1 MPLYHKVP
9 AEPVTLSAVAVIRPS
24 LSGTQF
30 NASYTTTLTS
40 FFYGN
45 TTARFLTQA
54 SISTTRLQTVASSGN
69 RHNLGP
75 VTAITNNGS
84 LTFTLFRSTSDNPIA
99 VVPLD
104 TGSPTT
110 GTTFI
115 SQKSDTAFTVA
126 SGSYY
131 IATSGG
137 LLGPYSMTL
146 ADSDFTLQ
154 FSYDSAYLTWATS
167 SSTAPELIAGLP
179 LVSAEAGSLST
190 GIVYYLADKILR
202 IV

>member
-1 MPLYHKVP
+1 MPLYQKVP
-9 AEPVTLSAVAVIRPS
+9 APISLASSAVIRPS
-24 LSGTQF
+24 LSGTHV
-30 NASYTTTLTS
+30 ASYTTTLT
-40 FFYGN
+40 G
-45 TTARFLTQA
+45 TASRFLTQA
-54 SISTTRLQTVASSGN
+54 SISTTRLQTVTSSGN
-69 RHNLGP
+69 RHNLGL
-75 VTAITNNGS
+75 VTNMNSNGS
-84 LTFTLFRSTSDNPIA
+84 LTFTSFRSTADNPVA

-104 TGSPTT
+104 TVSPTT

-115 SQKSDTAFTVA
+115 TQKSNTAFTIA

-154 FSYDSAYLTWATS
+154 FSYDSDYFTWATS
-167 SSTAPELIAGLP
+167 RSNGNELFAGLP
-179 LVSAEAGSLST
+179 LVSAENLTAGT
-190 GIVYYLADKILR
+190 VYYVSPENILR

>member
-40 FFYGN
+40 GVSGN

-54 SISTTRLQTVASSGN
+54 SISTTRLQTVTSSGN
-69 RHNLGP
+69 RHNLGL
-75 VTAITNNGS
+75 VTAINSNGS
-84 LTFTLFRSTSDNPIA
+84 LTFTAFRSNSDNPVA
-99 VVPLD
+99 VIPLD
-104 TGSPTT
+104 TVSPTT

-115 SQKSDTAFTVA
+115 TQKSNTAFTIA

-131 IATSGG
+131 MATSAG

-154 FSYDSAYLTWATS
+154 FSYDSAYFTWATAG
-167 SSTAPELIAGLP
+167 STGNELYAGLP
-179 LVSAEAGSLST
+179 LVSAENLTAGT
-190 GIVYYLADKILR
+190 VYYVSPENILR

>member
-9 AEPVTLSAVAVIRPS
+9 AEPVALSAAAVIRPS
-24 LSGTQF
+24 LSGTSF
-30 NASYTTTLTS
+30 TASYTTTLT
-40 FFYGN
+40 G
-45 TTARFLTQA
+45 TASRFLTQA

-69 RHNLGP
+69 RRNLGL
-75 VTAITNNGS
+75 VTAITNDGS
-84 LTFTLFRSTSDNPIA
+84 LGFTTFRSTSDNPIA
-99 VVPLD
+99 VIPLD
-104 TGSPTT
+104 IGSPTT

-115 SQKSDTAFTVA
+115 TQKSNTAFTVA

-131 IATSGG
+131 IVTSGG

-154 FSYDSAYLTWATS
+154 FSYDSAYLTWATA
-167 SSTAPELIAGLP
+167 SSTANELSEGLNILPAENLTAG
-179 LVSAEAGSLST
+179 A
-190 GIVYYLADKILR
+190 VYYVSPENILR

>member
-1 MPLYHKVP
+1 MPLYQKVP
-9 AEPVTLSAVAVIRPS
+9 APISLASSAVIRPS
-24 LSGTQF
+24 LSGTHV
-30 NASYTTTLTS
+30 ASYTTTLT
-40 FFYGN
+40 G
-45 TTARFLTQA
+45 TASRFLTQA
-54 SISTTRLQTVASSGN
+54 SISTTRLQTVTSSGN
-69 RHNLGP
+69 RRNLGL
-75 VTAITNNGS
+75 VTAISNNAS
-84 LTFTLFRSTSDNPIA
+84 LTFTTFRSTSDNPIA
-99 VVPLD
+99 VIPLD

-115 SQKSDTAFTVA
+115 TQKSNTAFTIA

-154 FSYDSAYLTWATS
+154 FSYDSAYLTWATA
-167 SSTAPELIAGLP
+167 SSTANELTEGLNLLPAENLTAG
-179 LVSAEAGSLST
+179 T
-190 GIVYYLADKILR
+190 VYYVSPENILR

>member
-1 MPLYHKVP
+1 MPLYQKVP
-9 AEPVTLSAVAVIRPS
+9 APISLTSSAVIRPS
-24 LSGTQF
+24 LSGTSF

-40 FFYGN
+40 GAYGN

-69 RHNLGP
+69 RRNLGL
-75 VTAITNNGS
+75 VTSIANNGS
-84 LTFTLFRSTSDNPIA
+84 LSFTTFRSTSENPIA
-99 VVPLD
+99 VIPLD

-115 SQKSDTAFTVA
+115 TQKSDTAFSVA

-131 IATSGG
+131 IVTSGG

-154 FSYDSAYLTWATS
+154 FSYDSAYLTWATA
-167 SSTAPELIAGLP
+167 SSTANELTEGLNLLPAGNLT
-179 LVSAEAGSLST
+179 AGT
-190 GIVYYLADKILR
+190 VYYVSPENILR

>member
-1 MPLYHKVP
+1 MPLYQKVP
-9 AEPVTLSAVAVIRPS
+9 APISLASSAVIRPS
-24 LSGTQF
+24 LSGTHV
-30 NASYTTTLTS
+30 ASYTTTLT
-40 FFYGN
+40 G
-45 TTARFLTQA
+45 TASRFLTQA
-54 SISTTRLQTVASSGN
+54 SISTTRLQTVTSSGN
-69 RHNLGP
+69 RRNLGL
-75 VTAITNNGS
+75 VTAISNNAS
-84 LTFTLFRSTSDNPIA
+84 LTFTTFRSTSDNPIA
-99 VVPLD
+99 VIPLD

-115 SQKSDTAFTVA
+115 TQKSNTAFTVA

-154 FSYDSAYLTWATS
+154 FSYDSAYLTWATA
-167 SSTAPELIAGLP
+167 SSTANELTEGLNLLPAENLTAG
-179 LVSAEAGSLST
+179 T
-190 GIVYYLADKILR
+190 VYYVSPENILR